1 MRTFIDRSFPI
12 ASAEYAKTE
21 RISSLVKFGYAD
33 RSSSIE
39 AFSEKR
45 LRINSTEIL
54 VPLITGFPIKTAGS
68 DVILSR

>member
-1 MRTFIDRSFPI
+1 
-12 ASAEYAKTE
+12 
-21 RISSLVKFGYAD
+21 
-33 RSSSIE
+33 
-39 AFSEKR
+39 